1 MKEERRRHARVARPI
16 EATFSGSS
24 GATRCRLADVSLGGC
39 FVQSYSSPGQ
49 GHSTV
54 VTITAGQE
62 VLSLPGRVV
71 YVEPGM
77 GFAVEFQ
84 NVPKATAERLEEL
97 LAALHEPP
105 RT

>member
-1 MKEERRRHARVARPI
+1 VKDERRRHPRVARPF

-24 GATRCRLADVSLGGC
+24 GATGCRIADVSLSGC
-39 FVQSYSSPGQ
+39 FVQSYSAPGQ
-49 GHSTV
+49 GSPTV

-84 NVPKATAERLEEL
+84 DVPKATAERLERL
-97 LAALHEPP
+97 LASLLEPP
-105 RT
+105 GT